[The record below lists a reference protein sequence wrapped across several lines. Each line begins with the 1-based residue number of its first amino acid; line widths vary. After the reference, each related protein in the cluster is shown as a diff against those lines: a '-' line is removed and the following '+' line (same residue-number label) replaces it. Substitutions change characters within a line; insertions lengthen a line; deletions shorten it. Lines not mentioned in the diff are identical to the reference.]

1 MIHFVK
7 PVPVHV
13 SANLLRRLF
22 DDMEIFEKVSSNLFT
37 SRLYWQSKSTPTHLP
52 RGSSSQIWEYLNP
65 EGRVFARVHLYRDP
79 QDRPIGRPDPKY
91 LRINQVAL
99 YIGPG
104 S

>member
-1 MIHFVK
+1 MIPSVK
-7 PVPVHV
+7 PVPVQV
-13 SANLLRRLF
+13 SASLLRRLF
-22 DDMEIFEKVSSNLFT
+22 DAMEIFDKVDSSFFS
-37 SRLYWQSKSTPTHLP
+37 SRLYWQSKSTPTHLAN
-52 RGSSSQIWEYLNP
+52 GSASQIWEYLNT

-99 YIGPG
+99 YIGLG

>member
-1 MIHFVK
+1 MIPSIK
-7 PVPVHV
+7 PVPVQV
-13 SANLLRRLF
+13 SASLLRRLF
-22 DDMEIFEKVSSNLFT
+22 DAMGIFDKVSSSFFS
-37 SRLYWQSKSTPTHLP
+37 SRLYWQSKNTPAHLP
-52 RGSSSQIWEYLNP
+52 RGSSSQILEYLNP

-99 YIGPG
+99 YIGLG